1 MLRMDLKTRK
11 QMKKYHVQN
20 YVKFKK
26 DMAEAIKRVPNVDYK
41 DLSRDQMIIQFLPL
55 VEKLARRFSTS
66 QQASGVMSIMDIIQ
80 EGNYG
85 LCAGVD
91 RIDWDTIL
99 DSENQAKTL
108 KSFLAKRIKGA
119 IRREIDKNRGSMRI
133 PEHKLNEIRKDFGED
148 KKMVSLFFNSVF
160 TSLDA
165 GTPEQQAKAY
175 NIPDNIKEYNKE
187 MLSAYIKSLM
197 LQYLNPKEFQ
207 VLRLSYG
214 LDCDKHSAKQIA
226 DILGIKGTSSYVRVS
241 QLKKQAIDKLVENVP
256 YSQVVDYL

>member
-1 MLRMDLKTRK
+1 
-11 QMKKYHVQN
+11 MKKYHVQN
-20 YVKFKK
+20 YIRWKE
-26 DMAEAIKRVPNVDYK
+26 DMKRSIDRLPNFPYEE
-41 DLSRDQMIIQFLPL
+41 LSRDQLITKFLPL
-55 VEKLARRFSTS
+55 VESLSMKFSTAQS
-66 QQASGVMSIMDIIQ
+66 ASGVMSIMDLLQ

-91 RIDWDTIL
+91 RINWDTIL
-99 DSENQAKTL
+99 ESKNKEKTL

-119 IRREIDKNRGSMRI
+119 IRRGIDTNRGSMRI

-148 KKMVSLFFNSVF
+148 KKMVELFFNSVF

-165 GTPEQQAKAY
+165 GTQEQQNKAY

-187 MLSAYIKSLM
+187 MLAAYIKSLM
-197 LQYLNPKEFQ
+197 LSYLNPKEFQ

-214 LDCDKHSAKQIA
+214 LDCDKMSAKEIA
-226 DILGIKGTSSYVRVS
+226 DVLGIKGSSSYVRVS
-241 QLKKQAIDKLVENVP
+241 QLKKQAIDKLIENVP